1 MNPALYK
8 ARMLLE
14 NITPLK
20 SDCGR
25 LCGHACCLTPAEE
38 TRGMLLFPGE
48 EEAYADSTD
57 VQLVPSPLGTL
68 LICSGQC
75 SRTQRPLSCRMF
87 PLLPLVRAEGIRVAM
102 DRRGR
107 VVCPLTRMGRSALD
121 PAFVQAV
128 AQAGQLLLEDDEQ
141 ADFLRRLTREQ
152 DDWRELAREWGAH
165 Q

>member
-25 LCGHACCLTPAEE
+25 LCGHACCLSPAEE

-48 EEAYADSTD
+48 EEAYTGCGD
-57 VQLVPSPLGTL
+57 VQLLPSPLGTL
-68 LICSGQC
+68 LVCNGQC
-75 SRTQRPLSCRMF
+75 SRAQRPLSCRMF
-87 PLLPLVRAEGIRVAM
+87 PLLPLVREGSVHVAM

-107 VVCPLTRMGRSALD
+107 AVCPLTRMGRSALD

-128 AQAGQLLLEDDEQ
+128 AQAGQILLTDAQQ
-141 ADFLRRLTREQ
+141 ADFLRRLTQEQ
-152 DDWRELAREWGAH
+152 DDWRALAREWGADA
-165 Q
+165 

>member
-25 LCGHACCLTPAEE
+25 LCSHACCLTPAEE

-48 EEAYADSTD
+48 EEAYADNTD